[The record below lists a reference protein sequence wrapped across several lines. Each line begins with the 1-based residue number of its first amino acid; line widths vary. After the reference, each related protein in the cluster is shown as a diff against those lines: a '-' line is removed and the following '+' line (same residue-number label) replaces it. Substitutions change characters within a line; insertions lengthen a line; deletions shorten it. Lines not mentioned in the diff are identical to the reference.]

1 VESNTIGA
9 IMKSE
14 SGRVSRVVRVGESI
28 ADAIEQAANG
38 EQIFLASGTHALDRP
53 VKIQDKRD
61 IEIIGAGR
69 TESRIRVSPDLEP
82 PEGQQDA
89 IAFEI
94 GSNVKRL
101 TISSISAFVVD
112 RPSDK
117 RLQFIGSRGGTDLVS
132 DVIISHLHVQGFS
145 VGISLATTPR
155 HDIRD
160 VAIQHC
166 HVTECHG
173 IPDGPN
179 IAPGSGYGIHL
190 RNVQGGE
197 IEGCRIEDCDR
208 HSIYVSEGQGPV
220 YVSGNLILYHDFHGR
235 NARTWN
241 AALQVA
247 RTQDVSVER
256 NLVLDSFSDAI
267 GVHHDDRTGE
277 FDPTNTALI
286 GNQAIGYHHAGLW
299 LALDEGVSHECN
311 RYVPNMAPSDR
322 RSASR
327 RRPISWAKEPWDTSS
342 PIDYRGSLK
351 RETEPEFWTEH
362 NGGIAKLEGGV
373 LVDSAGW
380 EIAFVPDALG
390 LADDG
395 PWLYVSSGGGV
406 ERYMSGSPSEPV
418 MPGYLGRLLWPT
430 VVKNR
435 IYGVLPD
442 GSAVSYPL
450 SRQFYPR
457 QSVEYIR
464 DPGVGLPVRWLGSWG
479 DSLFLFNGI
488 SIQEIIP

>member
-1 VESNTIGA
+1 MEP
-9 IMKSE
+9 E
-14 SGRVSRVVRVGESI
+14 PGRVSRAILGGESI
-28 ADAIEQAANG
+28 ADAIEQAA
-38 EQIFLASGTHALDRP
+38 SGTQLFLLPGTHTLDRP
-53 VKIQDKRD
+53 VKIQNKRD

-69 TESRIRVSPDLEP
+69 TESRIRVLPDLEP
-82 PEGQQDA
+82 PEGQPDA
-89 IAFEI
+89 IALEI
-94 GSNVKRL
+94 GSNVEGL

-117 RLQFIGSRGGTDLVS
+117 RLQFIGSRGGIDLVS
-132 DVIISHLHVQGFS
+132 DVIISHLHVHGFS
-145 VGISLATTPR
+145 VGISLAATPR
-155 HDIRD
+155 HDIREA
-160 VAIQHC
+160 AIQHC
-166 HVTECHG
+166 QVTECHG

-190 RNVQGGE
+190 RNVWGGV
-197 IEGCRIEDCDR
+197 IEGCRIEGCDR
-208 HSIYVSEGQGPV
+208 HSIYVSEGEGPV
-220 YVSGNLILYHDFHGR
+220 DVIGNLILYHDREAR

-241 AALQVA
+241 AALQAA
-247 RTQDVSVER
+247 RTQGVSVVH
-256 NLVLDSFSDAI
+256 NLILNSFSDAI
-267 GVHHDDRTGE
+267 GIHHDDQTGR
-277 FDPTNTALI
+277 FRPMCPTLI
-286 GNQAIGYHHAGLW
+286 GNEVIGYHHSGLW
-299 LALDEGVSHECN
+299 LALDEEVSHECN
-311 RYVPNMAPSDR
+311 RYIPNMAPSGQ

-327 RRPISWAKEPWDTSS
+327 RRPISWAKAPWDTSS
-342 PIDYRGSLK
+342 LIDYRGSLK

-430 VVKNR
+430 VIKNR

-442 GSAVSYPL
+442 GSVVSYPL
-450 SRQFYPR
+450 SRQFDPR

-464 DPGVGLPVRWLGSWG
+464 DPGIEPPARWLGSWG
-479 DSLFLFNGI
+479 NSLFLFDGI
-488 SIQEIIP
+488 SIQEIRP